1 MFLKFWL
8 IAAYTFLKEG
18 SHKKNSVI
26 ILVPE
31 YSHSEEHEHSQSV
44 HVLRGLSSGISI
56 CMFRLHRVLHRTN
69 EKNLSHFQKHWEERV
84 IVKRWK
90 KGSCFM
96 VNLRDSSGHRN
107 RRQKILMKWKFC
119 LSQCMFWTSF
129 NPLVFPGE
137 VTIWPSLELRWT
149 SLARDL
155 PREFNVAF
163 HWLAMWP

>member
-1 MFLKFWL
+1 MFHISFISIYNSRKKKTKKKKKVSKIKTFLIESQPSYILSMFLKFWL

-69 EKNLSHFQKHWEERV
+69 EKKLSHFQKH
-84 IVKRWK
+84 
-90 KGSCFM
+90 
-96 VNLRDSSGHRN
+96 
-107 RRQKILMKWKFC
+107 
-119 LSQCMFWTSF
+119 
-129 NPLVFPGE
+129 
-137 VTIWPSLELRWT
+137 
-149 SLARDL
+149 
-155 PREFNVAF
+155 
-163 HWLAMWP
+163 